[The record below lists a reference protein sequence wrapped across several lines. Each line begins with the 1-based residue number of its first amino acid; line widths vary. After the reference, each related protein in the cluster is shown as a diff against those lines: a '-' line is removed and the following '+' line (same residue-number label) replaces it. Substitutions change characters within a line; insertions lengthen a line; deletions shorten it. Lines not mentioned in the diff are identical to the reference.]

1 MSSHDVMYIFRNIVV
16 DDLLFAFDLAVKVR
30 KNKQTKR
37 SAIRKALNLTQI
49 SNNLSNEIYKEVK
62 I

>member
-1 MSSHDVMYIFRNIVV
+1 MSSLDKMYVVRNIVV

-37 SAIRKALNLTQI
+37 SA
-49 SNNLSNEIYKEVK
+49 SCVS
-62 I
+62 